1 MLIVADVSIGKC
13 LFNQSMNQLKYRFK
27 AMTKA
32 SVFVLRSPKFMQ
44 SLVTTYSHTD

>member
-1 MLIVADVSIGKC
+1 MGENVFLI
-13 LFNQSMNQLKYRFK
+13 NQSMNQLKYRFK

-44 SLVTTYSHTD
+44 SLMTTYSQEKTS